1 MDLAARPAGEPRY
14 HDLVRATADPSTQ
27 LRGGCVGAAAGTVSI
42 AAHAL
47 GGGAVAPGSTAIMML
62 IAASTA
68 IGCLAAHT
76 RTGLFRLMGLLA
88 VGQAIGHLAL
98 STSPHCH
105 EVLITA
111 PMLVAH
117 ITATVVGA
125 VLVRGAETA
134 LRRAVSLIRRV
145 VGAVAHYLGI
155 SGAPVVVSVPY
166 TVTAPRRLVLASGT
180 GRRGPPRLTG
190 SFAALH
196 RVPARA

>member
-1 MDLAARPAGEPRY
+1 M
-14 HDLVRATADPSTQ
+14 RATADPSTQ

-47 GGGAVAPGSTAIMML
+47 GGGAVAPGSASIMVL

-68 IGCLAAHT
+68 VGCLAAHT
-76 RTGLFRLMGLLA
+76 RTGVFRLMGLLA

-98 STSPHCH
+98 SLSPDCH
-105 EVLITA
+105 DVLITA

-117 ITATVVGA
+117 LAATVVGA
-125 VLVRGAETA
+125 VLVRGAETT

-145 VGAVAHYLGI
+145 VGAVTHILGS
-155 SGAPVVVSVPY
+155 SGAPVVVSVPE

-180 GRRGPPRLTG
+180 GRRGPPRFTG
-190 SFAALH
+190 SFAAPH
-196 RVPARA
+196 RVWA